1 MLRALTRGAAANTVT
16 GRGAGSSLLREPAHL
31 GACVAAMAAAVAG
44 TGAVVTVKLRAGF
57 DDTSLFDDNLD
68 AALAAGAAF
77 VTLHPR
83 TRAQGYSGA
92 ANWDLIRH
100 AKLRAGVV
108 PVVGNGDV
116 TSVAKALALL
126 EHARCDAVMVG
137 RGAATDPLIFRRIR
151 AALGEEPMPHAS
163 EEPALVESFLR
174 RYYAE
179 LASCPPPKSCHGE
192 RTPAEAARFRIGKLK
207 QLSNYLLRGTASMAA
222 PLAELLRRG
231 GYADAS
237 ETPGKMSLALSDA
250 MLEDI
255 SLCVRAHWAGAPR
268 DVLIDNFS
276 SRSGYAGATLR
287 LVPPLAADEPA
298 APMEQSSATTKSE
311 TELLAR
317 ALAQRRRKLDDRA
330 AWQQRKARAAARRQA
345 AAPTPL

>member
-1 MLRALTRGAAANTVT
+1 VT

-31 GACVAAMAAAVAG
+31 GECVAAMTAAVAG

-57 DDTSLFDDNLD
+57 DDSSLFDTNLK
-68 AALAAGAAF
+68 AALDAGAAF

-92 ANWDLIRH
+92 ADWDLIRH
-100 AKLRAGVV
+100 AKQRAGGI

-116 TSVAKALALL
+116 TSVARALALL
-126 EHARCDAVMVG
+126 KHARCDAVMIG
-137 RGAATDPLIFRRIR
+137 RGAATDPLIYRRIR
-151 AALGEEPMPHAS
+151 AAFGDEPMPHVS
-163 EEPALVESFLR
+163 EEPALIEAFLR

-179 LASCPPPKSCHGE
+179 LADTPPPKSCHGE
-192 RTPAEAARFRIGKLK
+192 RTPAETTRFRIGKLK
-207 QLSNYLLRGTASMAA
+207 QLSNYLLRGTAAMAA
-222 PLAELLRRG
+222 PLAELLRCG

-237 ETPGKMSLALSDA
+237 ETPNKLSLALSDA

-255 SLCVRAHWAGAPR
+255 ISVVRTHWAGAPR

-276 SRSGYAGATLR
+276 SRSGYAGATQR
-287 LVPPLAADEPA
+287 VMPLAGAADEPTDEA
-298 APMEQSSATTKSE
+298 EQPPTTTKSD

-330 AWQQRKARAAARRQA
+330 AWQQRKARAAVRTAQN
-345 AAPTPL
+345 

>member
-1 MLRALTRGAAANTVT
+1 MT

-31 GACVAAMAAAVAG
+31 GECVKAMAAAVAG
-44 TGAVVTVKLRAGF
+44 MGAVVTVKLRAGF
-57 DDTSLFDDNLD
+57 DDTTLFDQNLD

-92 ANWDLIRH
+92 ADWDLIRH
-100 AKLRAGVV
+100 AKLRTGSV

-116 TSVAKALALL
+116 TSVAKAMALL
-126 EHARCDAVMVG
+126 EHARCDAVMIG

-151 AALGEEPMPHAS
+151 AAFGAEPAIYGE

-179 LASCPPPKSCHGE
+179 LASSPPPKSCHGE
-192 RTPAEAARFRIGKLK
+192 RTPSEAARFRIGKLK
-207 QLSNYLLRGTASMAA
+207 QLSNYLLRGTPAMAA

-237 ETPGKMSLALSDA
+237 ETPSKMSLAVSDA

-255 SLCVRAHWAGAPR
+255 ILCVRTHWAGAPR

-276 SRSGYAGATLR
+276 SRSGYAGAVQR
-287 LVPPLAADEPA
+287 VAPLASVAAPVRDELDEPS
-298 APMEQSSATTKSE
+298 PQPLTTKSD

-317 ALAQRRRKLDDRA
+317 ALAQRRRKLDEQV
-330 AWQQRKARAAARRQA
+330 AWQQRKARAAARRGPPA
-345 AAPTPL
+345 A

>member
-1 MLRALTRGAAANTVT
+1 MTD
-16 GRGAGSSLLREPAHL
+16 
-31 GACVAAMAAAVAG
+31 AVAG
-44 TGAVVTVKLRAGF
+44 TGTVVTVKLRAGF
-57 DDTSLFDDNLD
+57 DDTTLFDQNLD
-68 AALAAGAAF
+68 AVLAAGAAF

-92 ANWDLIRH
+92 ADWGLIRH
-100 AKLRAGVV
+100 AKRRAGSV
-108 PVVGNGDV
+108 PIVGNGDV
-116 TSVAKALALL
+116 TSVAKAMALL
-126 EHARCDAVMVG
+126 DHTRCDAVMIG

-151 AALGEEPMPHAS
+151 ASFGEEPAIDS
-163 EEPALVESFLR
+163 GEEPALVESFLR

-179 LASCPPPKSCHGE
+179 LAITPPPKSCHGE

-207 QLSNYLLRGTASMAA
+207 QLSNYLLRGNAAMGA

-237 ETPGKMSLALSDA
+237 QTPSKLSLAVSDA

-255 SLCVRAHWAGAPR
+255 ILCVRMHWAGAPR

-276 SRSGYAGATLR
+276 SRSGYSGATERVIPPACVALPLSEPGLESPQ
-287 LVPPLAADEPA
+287 LV
-298 APMEQSSATTKSE
+298 TTKSE

-317 ALAQRRRKLDDRA
+317 ALAQRRRKLDDQL
-330 AWQQRKARAAARRQA
+330 AWQQRKARAAARRSGPPA
-345 AAPTPL
+345 VEL

>member
-1 MLRALTRGAAANTVT
+1 MT

-31 GACVAAMAAAVAG
+31 GECVKAMTDAVAG

-57 DDTSLFDDNLD
+57 DDTSLFDQNLD

-92 ANWDLIRH
+92 ADWDLIRH
-100 AKLRAGVV
+100 AKRRAGVV

-116 TSVAKALALL
+116 TSVAKAMALL
-126 EHARCDAVMVG
+126 EHARCDAVMIG

-151 AALGEEPMPHAS
+151 AAFGGEPPIDGDEEPT
-163 EEPALVESFLR
+163 LVESFLR

-179 LASCPPPKSCHGE
+179 LESTPPPKSCHGE

-207 QLSNYLLRGTASMAA
+207 QLSNYLLRGNAAMAA

-237 ETPGKMSLALSDA
+237 QAPSKLSLAVSDA

-255 SLCVRAHWAGAPR
+255 ILCVRTHWAGAPR

-276 SRSGYAGATLR
+276 SRSGYSGATER
-287 LVPPLAADEPA
+287 VMPLASVAVPACEPDGVEEL
-298 APMEQSSATTKSE
+298 PQPLTTKSE

-317 ALAQRRRKLDDRA
+317 ALAQRRRKLDDQV
-330 AWQQRKARAAARRQA
+330 AWQQRKSRAASRRSGPPA
-345 AAPTPL
+345 VEL